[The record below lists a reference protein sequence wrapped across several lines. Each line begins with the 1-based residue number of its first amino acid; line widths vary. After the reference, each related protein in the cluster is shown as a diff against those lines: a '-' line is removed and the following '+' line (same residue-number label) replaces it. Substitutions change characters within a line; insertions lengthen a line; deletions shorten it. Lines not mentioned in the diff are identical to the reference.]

1 MDKLKSIFALLLV
14 AAIAFSTPAFA
25 SVGIQDDGENKNQ
38 AATINFGTGL
48 TVTGSGPTKTV
59 TAANGDTTG
68 NLTFQTTLTAGGRAG
83 GASTMSS
90 SSTFLSAAGIAYA
103 VINKRIGGNSSGTG
117 LDATGRGSEMVAG
130 KNGQRLT
137 FLITA
142 CRSSD
147 FWNLTAMGHGWNWNL
162 IKFDTVDDYVSM
174 DYITGLGWILD
185 SFAGVTIT
193 RNQLP

>member
-1 MDKLKSIFALLLV
+1 MKFKPFFAFLLV
-14 AAIAFSTPAFA
+14 LALAITPNAFA
-25 SVGIQDDGENKNQ
+25 VRILEDGVDKGQVSEINVSTGQNVSVSGNRATMTTESADG
-38 AATINFGTGL
+38 TY
-48 TVTGSGPTKTV
+48 
-59 TAANGDTTG
+59 TG
-68 NLTFQTTLTAGGRAG
+68 NVTFQTTLTAQGRAG

-90 SSTFLSAAGIAYA
+90 SSTYLSAAGIAYA

-117 LDATGRGSEMVAG
+117 LDATGRGSEMPDG

-147 FWNLTAMGHGWNWNL
+147 FWNLTSMGNGWNWNL
-162 IKFDTVDDYVSM
+162 IKFDTVDDMVTM
-174 DYITGLGWILD
+174 DYVTGLGWIIAD
-185 SFAGVTIT
+185 AVGVTIT